1 MSPLTEFINRFM
13 PELVVLPV
21 LVPLA
26 TAALILLRG
35 EGSSHRRSQAVL
47 GLIGALANLIVA
59 LALVR
64 WTRGD
69 IVDPSN
75 GVFLAA
81 NWQAPFGIVLVAD
94 PLSASMVLLTAVIAL
109 AALIYSLAVW
119 HRAGVHFHALVQI
132 QIMGLNGAFLTG
144 DLFNLFVFFEVMLA
158 ASYGLLL
165 YGGGRERVGS
175 GLHYIA
181 VNLIAS
187 TLFLIGVAIVYGAVG
202 TLNMADIAH
211 KLWQLPA
218 SERGLMRAGA
228 GILGVAFLIKA
239 AMWPLGFWLLPGYS
253 AASAPVAGLFAIMTK
268 VGLYAV
274 LRLWTLAFGAEAEVE
289 GTQLFGASWLIW
301 GGLATMAVGTLG
313 LFGSLR
319 LSRTACWVVTVSSG
333 TTLAAFGLG
342 GVALTTA
349 AVYYILASAI
359 AASALMLIIEP
370 VERSRTVQAHVP
382 RSDDDGDPFPAFY
395 DMPEWQAQFERVNLD
410 DNEEA
415 LVGRPLQRSMVFLG
429 LAFIACV
436 LLVAGL
442 PPMAGFIA
450 KVLMIEALLQPGSLA
465 ATASTVPTTAW
476 LFIAL
481 LILSGLAAMI
491 SLTRIGIRVLW
502 APQGRQAVRLSM
514 LEGMPVIV
522 LVLLAL
528 LLVVRATPVIDHAR
542 MTANWLY
549 DPQRYISAVLS
560 ARPLPSP
567 SLPATATDAG
577 SAGLVTLPPTG
588 FTARRVT
595 SVPSVAPASN
605 EPVVPVAL
613 PVGTPVEVPAPD
625 PASQPQG
632 TPPAAEP
639 VVPSGSSGSSG
650 SSMPSGLS
658 TPATSTSPAGQS
670 AGGAK

>member
-1 MSPLTEFINRFM
+1 MTPVIEFINRFM

-35 EGSSHRRSQAVL
+35 EGSSHRRSQAVI
-47 GLIGALANLIVA
+47 GLIGAIINLVIA

-69 IVDPSN
+69 TVDPSA

-119 HRAGVHFHALVQI
+119 HRAGVHFHALIQI

-289 GTQLFGASWLIW
+289 GTQLFGANWLIW

-319 LSRTACWVVTVSSG
+319 LVRTACWAVVVSSG

-349 AVYYILASAI
+349 AIYYILASAI
-359 AASALMLIIEP
+359 AASALMLMVEP
-370 VERSRTVQAHVP
+370 VERSRTARAHVP

-429 LAFIACV
+429 LAFIASV
-436 LLVAGL
+436 LLIAGL

-450 KVLMIEALLQPGSLA
+450 KVLMIEALLQPGSSA
-465 ATASTVPTTAW
+465 ATAGSVPTTAW

-481 LILSGLAAMI
+481 LIISGLASMI

-514 LEGMPVIV
+514 LEGMPVIA
-522 LVLLAL
+522 LILLAL

-542 MTANWLY
+542 MTASWLY

-560 ARPLPSP
+560 AQPVPSP
-567 SLPATATDAG
+567 SVPAAASEPAASGLAT
-577 SAGLVTLPPTG
+577 VPPTG
-588 FTARRVT
+588 FAVRRVT
-595 SVPSVAPASN
+595 TVPSVAPPSTEQA
-605 EPVVPVAL
+605 VPIAL
-613 PVGTPVEVPAPD
+613 PIGTPVDVPTLEPSPESPSSPEASSPASPAPD
-625 PASQPQG
+625 RSRPAEPIPG
-632 TPPAAEP
+632 TP
-639 VVPSGSSGSSG
+639 GS
-650 SSMPSGLS
+650 P
-658 TPATSTSPAGQS
+658 
-670 AGGAK
+670 K

>member
-1 MSPLTEFINRFM
+1 MTLAALLGRLM
-13 PELVVLPV
+13 PELVVVPV
-21 LVPLA
+21 LVPLL
-26 TAALILLRG
+26 TAALIMLRG
-35 EGSSHRRSQAVL
+35 EGSSHRRSQAVISVV
-47 GLIGALANLIVA
+47 GGVINLLVA
-59 LALVR
+59 LALVK
-64 WTRGD
+64 WTHGAG
-69 IVDPSN
+69 IDPSD

-94 PLSASMVLLTAVIAL
+94 PLSTAMVLLTAVIAL
-109 AALIYSLAVW
+109 AALVYSLAVW
-119 HRAGVHFHALVQI
+119 HRAGVHFHALIQI

-165 YGGGRERVGS
+165 HGGGRDRVGS
-175 GLHYIA
+175 GMHYIA

-187 TLFLIGVAIVYGAVG
+187 TFFLVGVAIVYGAVG

-239 AMWPLGFWLLPGYS
+239 AMWPLGFWLLPAYS
-253 AASAPVAGLFAIMTK
+253 AASTPVAGLFAIMTK

-313 LFGSLR
+313 LLGSMR
-319 LSRTACWVVTVSSG
+319 LVRTACWAVTVSSG

-349 AVYYILASAI
+349 AIYYILASAI
-359 AASALMLIIEP
+359 AASALMLIVEP
-370 VERSRTVQAHVP
+370 VERSRAARAQVP
-382 RSDDDGDPFPAFY
+382 RADDDGDPFPAFY

-415 LVGRPLQRSMVFLG
+415 LIGRPLQRAMVFLG

-450 KVLMIEALLQPGSLA
+450 KVLMIEALLDPGSHAALA
-465 ATASTVPTTAW
+465 SSVPIAAW
-476 LFIAL
+476 LFISL
-481 LILSGLAAMI
+481 LIVSGLASMV

-502 APQGRQAVRLSM
+502 APQGRQAPRLSV
-514 LEGMPVIV
+514 LEGLPVIA
-522 LVLLAL
+522 LVVVAL
-528 LLVVRATPVIDHAR
+528 LLVIRASPVIEHAR

-560 ARPLPSP
+560 AQPLPSP
-567 SLPATATDAG
+567 SLPDARTAPAA
-577 SAGLVTLPPTG
+577 AGLLPLGPSG
-588 FTARRVT
+588 FAARRVST
-595 SVPSVAPASN
+595 VPSVAPAST
-605 EPVVPVAL
+605 ERPEAGDASGADGEVAVPWSD
-613 PVGTPVEVPAPD
+613 EAPG
-625 PASQPQG
+625 ASSADG
-632 TPPAAEP
+632 NGSATGNTGNG
-639 VVPSGSSGSSG
+639 GSS
-650 SSMPSGLS
+650 S
-658 TPATSTSPAGQS
+658 TGTGTADT
-670 AGGAK
+670 GGRR